1 MDLYLSLLSPVW
13 WATVLVCTVAL
24 TAATSWLARGAAR
37 RSGPAQAAR
46 SISHRRMRLAAW
58 TVVLLVLANL
68 SMLCTMVAANLRT
81 PNLAGPVGSPEPRLY
96 FSPRPIEWEF
106 VSAMPAE
113 AEQRV
118 LEALYGEDGTLEVP
132 WFGPLGS

>member
-81 PNLAGPVGSPEPRLY
+81 PNLAGPVGLA
-96 FSPRPIEWEF
+96 F
-106 VSAMPAE
+106 VLCCLVSL
-113 AEQRV
+113 V
-118 LEALYGEDGTLEVP
+118 LAVIVHGAARRH
-132 WFGPLGS
+132 